1 MENKSELTITEIDN
15 LYQSMSAAELWQRS
29 KDVEPLQV
37 KFIEPVVSPKTIQ
50 GFSIEE
56 TAEYIQSLSI
66 AEIEALF
73 ANGRRVQ
80 INWAEEIP
88 DDEDDFVQLPSN
100 AYAIPETELPQLAE
114 GFEPVYGNK
123 SKRISKEKMAQI
135 AGLPYDEM
143 YRKHEQGR
151 WAKDDTPP
159 VFEILGK
166 PIVLNPFLE
175 NDNFELISAALSPDE
190 QYMFVLLRDS
200 NSQFTYT
207 ANAKWHEATGIYVT
221 MVYHS
226 NYIADWDK
234 GTTTFEEK
242 ISWF

>member
-1 MENKSELTITEIDN
+1 MENKSELTIAEIDDI
-15 LYQSMSAAELWQRS
+15 YQSMSAAELWQRG
-29 KDVEPLQV
+29 KGVAPLQV
-37 KFIEPVVSPKTIQ
+37 KYIELDEESDFI
-50 GFSIEE
+50 
-56 TAEYIQSLSI
+56 
-66 AEIEALF
+66 
-73 ANGRRVQ
+73 
-80 INWAEEIP
+80 
-88 DDEDDFVQLPSN
+88 QLPSKTYSV
-100 AYAIPETELPQLAE
+100 AEKEPPQLAE
-114 GFEPVYGNK
+114 GIKPVYGNK
-123 SKRISKEKMAQI
+123 SKRISKKEIAQI

-151 WAKDDTPP
+151 WAKDDTPL

-190 QYMFVLLRDS
+190 QYMFILLRDL

-234 GTTTFEEK
+234 CTTTFEEK